1 MKKILLSG
9 LMLLALTSS
18 QNAFAGKHHEFGFG
32 YGLIT
37 HNQVAEFASDVK
49 TNFDGATSL
58 NVSKDVFEVDDLEF
72 SGSYSFHYVFHPIN
86 FLGIGLIGSYQTSE
100 GDVVAGG
107 DLDDVFSGFGF
118 SFGDLDLPVG
128 SVKNKYITIMPQLSL
143 SWFDLKVFSM
153 YSKFAIGYTFLKS
166 EYDYVDGGSE
176 KNSDKRFALQISP
189 ISFEAGIPALRL
201 FAEFGYGNQGIV
213 NMGVKLRL

>member
-86 FLGIGLIGSYQTSE
+86 FLGIGVIGSYQTSE
-100 GDVVAGG
+100 GNVVTGG
-107 DLDDVFSGFGF
+107 GFGDALSSF
-118 SFGDLDLPVG
+118 GLSFGDASLPMG
-128 SVKNKYITIMPQLSL
+128 TVKNKYITVMPQLSL
-143 SWFDLKVFSM
+143 NWFDLKVFSM

-166 EYDYVDGGSE
+166 KYEYADGSSV
-176 KNSDKRFALQISP
+176 KNDDKRFALQISP
-189 ISFEAGIPALRL
+189 IALEAGIPAVRV
-201 FAEFGYGNQGIV
+201 FAEFGYGNQGVV
-213 NMGVKLRL
+213 NMGVKFRL